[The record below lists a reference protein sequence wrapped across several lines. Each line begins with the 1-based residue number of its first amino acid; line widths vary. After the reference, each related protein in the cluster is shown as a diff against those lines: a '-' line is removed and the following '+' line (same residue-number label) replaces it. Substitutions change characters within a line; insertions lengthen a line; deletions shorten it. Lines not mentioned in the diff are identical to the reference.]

1 MKRWQT
7 IFGWVAIGGLG
18 CWLAAGWAG
27 EQSSAN
33 PPHRLAERPTASLTK
48 PQALLKSDPNEHP
61 LMPALRWAYQGLPE
75 IEKIK
80 DYSATLV
87 KRERVGGKL
96 GEYEHIFL
104 KIRHQP
110 FSVYMYFLGP
120 EERRG
125 QEVIYVHNR
134 NDNMIIAHGTGM
146 QRAMFGT
153 VMLKPTGPVAMKGQ
167 RYPITEVGILNMVR
181 RLIEVAEKDLQYGEC
196 EVKFF
201 EGAKINDRTCTCIQV
216 VHPVPRR
223 NFLFH
228 VARIFVD
235 DELNL
240 PIRYES
246 YDWPKQ
252 PGGEPELIEEYTYL
266 NLKLNNGFTDLDFD
280 PKNPN
285 YNFP

>member
-1 MKRWQT
+1 MKIWQMM
-7 IFGWVAIGGLG
+7 IGLVGIMGVSL
-18 CWLAAGWAG
+18 CTLAAGGGDGNQAD
-27 EQSSAN
+27 
-33 PPHRLAERPTASLTK
+33 PPHQLAERPTTAPAK
-48 PQALLKSDPNEHP
+48 PQSLLTPNPNEHP

-134 NDNMIIAHGTGM
+134 NDNMIIAHGTGV
-146 QRAMFGT
+146 QRTMFGT
-153 VMLKPTGPVAMKGQ
+153 VSLKPTGPVAMKGQ
-167 RYPITEVGILNMVR
+167 RYPITEIGILNMVR
-181 RLIEVAEKDLQYGEC
+181 RLIEVGEKDLQYGEC

-201 EGAKINDRTCTCIQV
+201 EGAKINDRSCTCIQV